1 MSQWGGSNQNTLQ
14 KNPPSAGPSPGPAS
28 PAPPSPS
35 TKQPVS
41 SANFAQS
48 ATALD
53 SYNSERPPSRATQR
67 ERSDSRASVRPMSMI
82 QTYQP
87 PVMEVSQDTLPELQR
102 IFTFLNSHS
111 NKLYQ
116 EGYFLKFHDTD
127 TRGRPAPDRRWQE
140 YFVQLVGTILSLWD
154 ASALDQ
160 AGGDAE
166 VLPTFINLT
175 DAAIHM
181 IPSMTLKD
189 GKKLDNILSVSTA
202 ASNKYLFHFDSYHA
216 LTQWTAGIRLAMFE
230 HTTLSE
236 AYTGALIAGKGKTL
250 NNIRMILD
258 RQCAKY
264 EDWVRV
270 RFGAGT
276 PWRRC
281 WCVVSPPDEK
291 EYLKMQKLQKK
302 GNAYERPPIL
312 KGDIKFYDT
321 KKVTKKTKAIAT
333 VKDAYS
339 CYAIYP
345 QSKPLIDQST
355 LVKIEGKI
363 TIHSTPESTTEGF
376 VFVMPESRPAISGFE
391 IMLQYLF
398 PVFDTFSLYGRP
410 KKLIA
415 DVLDTR
421 GLMFAMPSDRR
432 YGYLEMWDVV
442 GLINTE
448 GSDKWSERHWRKQLK
463 DLTSTR
469 MVTANQD
476 AESIYSRAS
485 RRNTVSR
492 AGFTP
497 RNLRFEDQGSI
508 RSSPSTRASSPT
520 RKFPDFEV
528 QAPRRVG
535 TAPAANPFGTPR
547 HQRSVS
553 EQVNGRNQNTPS
565 RFTQDDT
572 PYEDERP
579 PTPPQHRILN
589 GSSNGAV
596 QPYDSSASDYD
607 ESPIK
612 EPQNLPP
619 PPADLS
625 APPQGYVDLPPTQ
638 EHAANQKPPIRPN
651 MPMAKPNPAV
661 DSATLQQMA
670 DASHG
675 SFPGGVATAGAVGAW
690 RSQDTIQSRR
700 SGDYN
705 AYGDQGQSMYLGV
718 NSRPP
723 PTNQNSGNRLSTIP
737 ASPYVEHSEF
747 VDSPTGYQ
755 PTAPSVPEHSELPPQ
770 PPSHELPYRPH
781 PESGGIPRK
790 PVPGRSPL
798 ASQED
803 DTLSTTSSRLDSL
816 REDVIDPEAL
826 DAFNITQPTLHRQ
839 PSASSSCYDDDA
851 ISTSTPDYASIAEEE
866 PAPPPRRLPERR
878 TDRPRSGVLTMIG
891 DPNVKLPSDEDPHG
905 YKSVLDPAQAPAA
918 VPSIDFGP
926 TYALDFD
933 GKRPGTSGTMTQ
945 MLHDN
950 SASRS
955 KENLATTP
963 NEQHRLSYISGA
975 GSPNQPMHA
984 RSGSN
989 SPQISDS
996 RQVAWQPAAAS
1007 PQQPDRQR
1015 LDPEDWVMHRAAHQQ
1030 QPIMYGHGR
1039 SKSHTPPPFGRT
1051 HSGDWTRTHSGDW
1064 SQIQRSPQGS
1074 PGPARPPSRPLSR
1087 GAETLLDQRP
1097 TTLSAREQEQV
1108 ARMTNTP
1115 LLDLS
1120 QNTKK
1125 VQKQPPT
1132 GLTGY
1137 IDYREKE
1144 KAAHKANRQSFTPT
1158 MQAEIDRRT
1167 LQTQQ
1172 RQMMEVQQ
1180 RQQMMMQQQM
1190 QQQYAMAQ
1198 SNYAPSMMGTPSVM
1212 GMGTPTGMGA
1222 PSVMGAP
1229 SMMGT
1234 PSVMGMPTGPGTPS
1248 GIVGMA
1254 YSTPSQMHPMYQQQ
1268 QQQYFPQ
1275 QAPTPQMNIPGGW
1288 VSPAQTPQGQYFPQ
1302 SSPQGY
1308 GNMAQQ
1314 QQQAPPTQAYGASF
1328 DQAQQA
1334 AKYAQQQYQGQYR
1347 R

>member
-1 MSQWGGSNQNTLQ
+1 MGQ
-14 KNPPSAGPSPGPAS
+14 PGTP
-28 PAPPSPS
+28 
-35 TKQPVS
+35 T
-41 SANFAQS
+41 NFAQT
-48 ATALD
+48 ATALETF
-53 SYNSERPPSRATQR
+53 NNERPPSRATTR

-127 TRGRPAPDRRWQE
+127 SRGRPALDRRWQE

-236 AYTGALIAGKGKTL
+236 AYTGALIAGKGKSL

-291 EYLKMQKLQKK
+291 EYAKLQKLQKK
-302 GNAYERPPIL
+302 GSYERPPVL

-321 KKVTKKTKAIAT
+321 KKVTKRTKAIAT
-333 VKDAYS
+333 VRDAYS

-355 LVKIEGKI
+355 LTKIEGKI
-363 TIHSTPESTTEGF
+363 TVHSNPESTTDGF

-391 IMLQYLF
+391 IMLQFLF

-410 KKLIA
+410 RKLIA

-421 GLMFAMPSDRR
+421 GLMFAMPSHRR

-448 GSDKWSERHWRKQLK
+448 GSDKWSERQWRKQLK

-469 MVTANQD
+469 MMSSGAD
-476 AESIYSRAS
+476 AESVYSRTS

-497 RNLRFEDQGSI
+497 RGLRFEDQGSV
-508 RSSPSTRASSPT
+508 RSSPSTRQSSPS
-520 RKFPDFEV
+520 RRIQQDLEI
-528 QAPRRVG
+528 QSPRRTG
-535 TAPAANPFGTPR
+535 TAPAGVSFGTPR

-553 EQVNGRNQNTPS
+553 EQVNGRSNQNTPS
-565 RFTQDDT
+565 RFPHAET

-579 PTPPQHRILN
+579 PTPPPHRTLN
-589 GSSNGAV
+589 GTSPNGAV
-596 QPYDSSASDYD
+596 QPYEGSDHD
-607 ESPIK
+607 ESPIR
-612 EPQNLPP
+612 EPHDLPQ

-625 APPQGYVDLPPTQ
+625 APPQGFVDLPPIQT
-638 EHAANQKPPIRPN
+638 HAANQKPPIRPN
-651 MPMAKPNPAV
+651 MPLMKPNAAV

-670 DASHG
+670 DASHTPL
-675 SFPGGVATAGAVGAW
+675 FGGIATAGAVAAW
-690 RSQDTIQSRR
+690 RGQDTIQSRR
-700 SGDYN
+700 SGDY
-705 AYGDQGQSMYLGV
+705 GEQGSPMLLGV

-723 PTNQNSGNRLSTIP
+723 PSNNNSGNRLSTIP

-747 VDSPTGYQ
+747 VDPPSGYH
-755 PTAPSVPEHSELPPQ
+755 PTAPPVPEHSEFQQQ
-770 PPSHELPYRPH
+770 PLSEELPYRSH
-781 PESGGIPRK
+781 PADGAIQRK
-790 PVPGRSPL
+790 PVPGPSSL
-798 ASQED
+798 ASRED

-816 REDVIDPEAL
+816 RNDVIDPEAL
-826 DAFNITQPTLHRQ
+826 DALNTQSTLFRQ
-839 PSASSSCYDDDA
+839 PSTSSSRYDDDA
-851 ISTSTPDYASIAEEE
+851 VSTSTPDYASVSEEE
-866 PAPPPRRLPERR
+866 MPPPRKLPVRR
-878 TDRPRSGVLTMIG
+878 EDRPRSGVLTVIG
-891 DPNVKLPSDEDPHG
+891 DPNVKPLSDQDYG
-905 YKSVLDPAQAPAA
+905 YQSVLDPARPPAA
-918 VPSIDFGP
+918 APSAPVPSIDFGP
-926 TYALDFD
+926 TYALDFND
-933 GKRPGTSGTMTQ
+933 KRPGTSGTMTQ
-945 MLHDN
+945 MYHDSN
-950 SASRS
+950 GSRPN
-955 KENLATTP
+955 ENLATTP
-963 NEQHRLSYISGA
+963 NEQNRQSYISEKGTPNLSGHIRN
-975 GSPNQPMHA
+975 GSA
-984 RSGSN
+984 
-989 SPQISDS
+989 SPDT
-996 RQVAWQPAAAS
+996 RQVPWQPVMAS
-1007 PQQPDRQR
+1007 PLQPQPDKQR
-1015 LDPEDWVMHRAAHQQ
+1015 LDPEEWVMQRASQHL
-1030 QPIMYGHGR
+1030 PMMYGHGR

-1051 HSGDWTRTHSGDW
+1051 HSGDW

-1074 PGPARPPSRPLSR
+1074 PGAVFPPSRPLSR
-1087 GAETLLDQRP
+1087 GAELLLDQRP

-1120 QNTKK
+1120 QNSNKK
-1125 VQKQPPT
+1125 VQSQPPT

-1137 IDYREKE
+1137 IDHREKE
-1144 KAAHKANRQSFTPT
+1144 KAAHK
-1158 MQAEIDRRT
+1158 
-1167 LQTQQ
+1167 
-1172 RQMMEVQQ
+1172 
-1180 RQQMMMQQQM
+1180 
-1190 QQQYAMAQ
+1190 
-1198 SNYAPSMMGTPSVM
+1198 
-1212 GMGTPTGMGA
+1212 
-1222 PSVMGAP
+1222 
-1229 SMMGT
+1229 
-1234 PSVMGMPTGPGTPS
+1234 
-1248 GIVGMA
+1248 
-1254 YSTPSQMHPMYQQQ
+1254 

-1275 QAPTPQMNIPGGW
+1275 QTPTPHMHVPGGWGTPTPQSSG
-1288 VSPAQTPQGQYFPQ
+1288 GQYFPQ
-1302 SSPQGY
+1302 QTSQGY
-1308 GNMAQQ
+1308 GNMVPQQ
-1314 QQQAPPTQAYGASF
+1314 QQPTTQAYGASF

-1334 AKYAQQQYQGQYR
+1334 ARHVHQQQQGQHR